1 VIDRFYSDVLRQHL
15 TEHRQMAFVSG
26 PRQVGKTTVCRSLA
40 DEGAY
45 LSWDSEAD
53 RRLILAGDRA
63 VAERLGLERAGPPV
77 TAVFDEIHRFGRWKR
92 FLKGFYDHQGERV
105 KIMVTGSS
113 RLDVYRRGGDSLMGR
128 YFLFHMHP
136 LTIAELVYPRVPD
149 APVRKPT
156 RVRETDFA
164 ALWEHG
170 GFPDPFVKR
179 DRRFTTR
186 WRSLRRDQ
194 LIRED
199 VRDLTRVQE
208 IAQLELLLTLLTERT
223 GGQVVMSSL
232 ATAINVSVDTV
243 RRWLVVLNT
252 LHAGFLV
259 RPWFV
264 NVAKSLRK
272 EPKWFPYDW
281 TDVEDPGAR
290 AEAMIACH
298 LLKAV
303 QGWTDLG
310 LGSFALHYLRDKLK
324 REVDFVVVRDR
335 KPWFLVE
342 VKQSDAR
349 LTPALAHF
357 QDQLRAAHA
366 FQVVFDL
373 DYVQTDCFARR
384 DPTVVPART
393 FLSQLL

>member
-1 VIDRFYSDVLRQHL
+1 MIDRLYLDVVRRHL
-15 TEHRQMAFVSG
+15 AEHRQMAFVSG
-26 PRQVGKTTVCRSLA
+26 PRQVGKTTVCRALA
-40 DEGAY
+40 DPGAY
-45 LSWDSEAD
+45 LSWDSETD
-53 RRLILAGDRA
+53 RRLILGGDRA

-77 TAVFDEIHRFGRWKR
+77 TAVFDEIHRFARWKR
-92 FLKGFYDHQGERV
+92 FLKGFYDHQGDRV

-128 YFLFHMHP
+128 YFLFRMHP
-136 LTIAELVYPRVPD
+136 LTVAELITPTAPD
-149 APVRKPT
+149 QPIRKPA
-156 RVRETDFA
+156 RLGDRDFD

-170 GFPDPFVKR
+170 GFPDPFIKR
-179 DRRFTTR
+179 DRRFSTR
-186 WRSLRRDQ
+186 WRGLRRDQ

-208 IAQLELLLTLLTERT
+208 IAQLELLLTLLTERA
-223 GGQVVMSSL
+223 GSQVVMSNL
-232 ATAINVSVDTV
+232 AASVSVSVDTV
-243 RRWLVVLNT
+243 RRWLTLLTT

-259 RPWFV
+259 RPWFA

-272 EPKWFPYDW
+272 EPKWFPHDW
-281 TDVEDPGAR
+281 ADVEEPGAR

-342 VKQSDAR
+342 VKRSDTR
-349 LTPALAHF
+349 LSPALAHF
-357 QDQLRAAHA
+357 QDQLGAPHA
-366 FQVVFDL
+366 FQVVLDL
-373 DYVQTDCFARR
+373 DHVATDCFSRR

-393 FLSQLL
+393 FLAQLL